1 MWTSRAGWAFIATAA
16 LYVAYLVIALTVGA
30 GYEDDLV
37 AAAQRE
43 DASVNT
49 MSAAAMARVVQ
60 DHAVYST
67 LTTLFL
73 FLPGFTLL
81 RGVSDVRTAA
91 GGRAA
96 EVAWWSAMAGLI
108 VLAAFLL
115 LNLGLLL
122 DPLPPVVRNLDVLTM
137 PMVTATGLLALSA
150 VGSAAE
156 SARRAGAVRRAG
168 RVSSILCALLGVLGV
183 IGLFTTDQP
192 DPVPPI
198 FIVPAGLILGIALI
212 RHREALARTSG
223 TPAAV

>member
-30 GYEDDLV
+30 GYEDGLV
-37 AAAQRE
+37 AAAERE
-43 DASVNT
+43 NASVNT
-49 MSAAAMARVVQ
+49 MSAAAMARVVR

-73 FLPGFTLL
+73 FLPGLALL
-81 RGVSDVRTAA
+81 RGVSDVRATA

-96 EVAWWSAMAGLI
+96 GVARWSALAGLI
-108 VLAAFLL
+108 VLSAFLV

-122 DPLPPVVRNLDVLTM
+122 DPLPPVVRDLDVLTM
-137 PMVTATGLLALSA
+137 PMVTTAGLLALVA
-150 VGSAAE
+150 MGSVAEAARHTGV
-156 SARRAGAVRRAG
+156 ARRAG

-192 DPVPPI
+192 DPVPPL
-198 FIVPAGLILGIALI
+198 FIVPAGLILGVALV
-212 RHREALARTSG
+212 RHREAPARTSRM
-223 TPAAV
+223 PAED